1 MAYTNLS
8 IDDDLFAILE
18 TGANKLNYNTVND
31 YLKTLITLGE
41 KLIQEPFD
49 YEAALKTLVKEAESL
64 PQNTYSSLVDLPSF
78 RDIPV
83 ARADQANNLQPS
95 IVRARLAKMLNR
107 RVAAGMCGNIS
118 RAVDSSRKLTFDH
131 RTAVYK
137 RR

>member
-64 PQNTYSSLVDLPSF
+64 PQNTYFSLVDLPSF